1 MEVTIDIN
9 DSVPLSTQLVGQIK
23 KAVLCGE
30 ICPGDALPSIRQLA
44 NDLVLN
50 NKTVAKAYRLLERDS
65 VTQTKGSR
73 GTFIHGH
80 AIPRLDLEVDNARK
94 TRELEEA
101 RDLQLSLLPRELPS
115 CPEFEVA
122 AAMITATEVGG
133 DYYDFDVDDSGG
145 FTVAVGDAVGHGAR
159 AGALVAAT
167 KGMFCLGSGG
177 RAVEVMLERFDEAFR
192 RMQMKRASVAL
203 LLAHFRG
210 PRLAVASAGMP
221 PPLLYRASSGQVE
234 EVPVTGTPLGSPLTT
249 GRTACHVDLEPND
262 TVLLMSDGFPELVVK
277 NGEPFGYESA
287 RAAFGEIC
295 GSSADEVVR
304 HLESTVQQ
312 TARDAPDD
320 DVTFVVVR
328 CRAQLV

>member
-1 MEVTIDIN
+1 MEIVIDTD
-9 DSVPLSTQLVGQIK
+9 DSAPLSAQVIGQIK
-23 KAVLCGE
+23 KAVLSDR
-30 ICPGDALPSIRQLA
+30 IRPGDALPSIRQLA
-44 NDLVLN
+44 NDLELS

-65 VTQTKGSR
+65 VIQIKGHR
-73 GTFIHGH
+73 GTFIHRH
-80 AIPRLDLEVDNARK
+80 AIQRLDLEVDNARK

-115 CPEFEVA
+115 CLDFEVA
-122 AAMITATEVGG
+122 AAMITASEVGG

-145 FTVAVGDAVGHGAR
+145 LTVAVADAVGHGAR

-167 KGMFCLGSGG
+167 KGMFSIGSGRG
-177 RAVEVMLERFDEAFR
+177 DVEVMLQRFDEAFR
-192 RMQMKRASVAL
+192 RMRMKRASVAL

-210 PRLAVASAGMP
+210 SRLEVAAAGMP

-249 GRTACHVDLEPND
+249 RRRACHVDLEPND
-262 TVLLMSDGFPELVVK
+262 TVLLMSDGFPELVLD

-287 RAAFGEIC
+287 RAALAEIC
-295 GSSADEVVR
+295 GAPAGDVVR
-304 HLESTVQQ
+304 HLEATVQR
-312 TARDAPDD
+312 TARGAPDD

-328 CRAQLV
+328 YRESLE